1 MRRSCIHYASVSKT
15 KKEKEDLR
23 NQARTYLASCTQYGG
38 SSHEIT
44 FLAAY
49 LQFKS
54 NDWTKALA
62 TVEALPDVGDLR
74 RSHRSVLISYRRGRS
89 STCSC

>member
-1 MRRSCIHYASVSKT
+1 MTSSIHFSSLGRT

-23 NQARTYLASCTQYGG
+23 NQARSYLSSCTQYGG
-38 SSHEIT
+38 TSHEIT

-54 NDWTKALA
+54 NDLIKALG
-62 TVEALPDVGDLR
+62 TVASLPDVGVIQWCDCRLAIKCHLEH
-74 RSHRSVLISYRRGRS
+74 SLTH
-89 STCSC
+89 SC

>member
-1 MRRSCIHYASVSKT
+1 MKT

-23 NQARTYLASCTQYGG
+23 NQARSYLSSCTQYGG
-38 SSHEIT
+38 TSHEIT

-54 NDWTKALA
+54 NDWTKALG
-62 TVEALPDVGDLR
+62 TVASLPEVGVNSIFY
-74 RSHRSVLISYRRGRS
+74 RSILIRYRLEPIL
-89 STCSC
+89 THNC

>member
-1 MRRSCIHYASVSKT
+1 MKWLKCMDMIRSFKCSSIHFSSVSKT

-23 NQARTYLASCTQYGG
+23 NQARSYLSSCTQYGG
-38 SSHEIT
+38 TSHEIT

-54 NDWTKALA
+54 NDWTKALG
-62 TVEALPDVGDLR
+62 TVASLPEVGVNNRVYILA
-74 RSHRSVLISYRRGRS
+74 
-89 STCSC
+89 C

>member
-1 MRRSCIHYASVSKT
+1 MSKT

-54 NDWTKALA
+54 NDWTKALS
-62 TVEALPDVGDLR
+62 TVEALPDVGYRPCLDCSVPTSFR
-74 RSHRSVLISYRRGRS
+74 RARS

>member
-1 MRRSCIHYASVSKT
+1 MSKT

-54 NDWTKALA
+54 NDWTKALS
-62 TVEALPDVGDLR
+62 TVEALPDVGDRFWLD
-74 RSHRSVLISYRRGRS
+74 RSVPTSSRREPS
-89 STCSC
+89 